1 MAWSIAEVARMSG
14 VTARTLRHYHEI
26 GLLIPASIGTNG
38 YRFYDEDELLRLQ
51 QILVLRSLGLGLPEI
66 RAIVDRHTDPVVA
79 LREHHE
85 RLITERDRLDTVIA
99 SVTRTIAELRHN
111 QEMGSMRKIN
121 DPENLF
127 AGFDAESYRDE
138 AARRYGEHWENAGQQ
153 RLIESSSPE
162 ELERM
167 QREATAAL
175 VRMAGLMEAG
185 TPVDDPAVLTELD
198 AHYAQMSRFWTPSAE
213 EYARFGAMQAEDE
226 RFRAEYERVATGL
239 ADYMR
244 DAMAAYAAARLS

>member
-26 GLLIPASIGTNG
+26 GLLIPASIGANG

-51 QILVLRSLGLGLPEI
+51 QILVLRALGLGLPEI

-85 RLITERDRLDTVIA
+85 RLLTERDRLDSLIA
-99 SVTRTIAELRHN
+99 SVTGTIAELRHN
-111 QEMGSMRKIN
+111 QEMGTMRKIN
-121 DPENLF
+121 QPENLF
-127 AGFDAESYRDE
+127 AGLDPESYRDE
-138 AARRYGEHWENAGQQ
+138 AARQYGEHWENAGQR

-185 TPVDDPAVLTELD
+185 TPVDDPAVFTELD
-198 AHYAQMSRFWTPSAE
+198 AHYAQMTKFWTPSAE
-213 EYARFGAMQAEDE
+213 EYACFGAMQAEDE
-226 RFRAEYERVATGL
+226 RFRAGYERVAAGL
-239 ADYMR
+239 AEFMR